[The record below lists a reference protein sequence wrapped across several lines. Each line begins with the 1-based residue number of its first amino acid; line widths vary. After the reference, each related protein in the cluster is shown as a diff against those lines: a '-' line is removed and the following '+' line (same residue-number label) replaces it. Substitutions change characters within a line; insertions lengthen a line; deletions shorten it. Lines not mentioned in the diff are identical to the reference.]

1 MGWHVKPSPF
11 HPMQIPLGL
20 VVWSLWFVALY
31 AGLAVACELAPWAPG
46 QGAPLALNVGF
57 GLLTLATAAL
67 LALSASACLRALH
80 REPERPPRERFVA
93 RVGAAVHLIAL
104 AATLFI
110 GVPLLGLPPC
120 V

>member
-1 MGWHVKPSPF
+1 MKPSPF
-11 HPMQIPLGL
+11 HPVQISLGL
-20 VVWSLWFVALY
+20 VVWSVWFVALY
-31 AGLAVACELAPWAPG
+31 AGLAVACERAPQAPG
-46 QGAPLALNVGF
+46 AGGPIALNVGF
-57 GLLTLATAAL
+57 GLFTLATAGL
-67 LALSASACLRALH
+67 LALSATACLRALR

>member
-1 MGWHVKPSPF
+1 MKPSPF
-11 HPMQIPLGL
+11 HPVQISLGL
-20 VVWSLWFVALY
+20 VVWSIWFVALY
-31 AGLAVACELAPWAPG
+31 AGLAVACELAPGVPG
-46 QGAPLALNVGF
+46 KGPLLLNVGF
-57 GLLTLATAAL
+57 GVFTLATAAL
-67 LALSASACLRALH
+67 LALSAAACLRALR
-80 REPERPPRERFVA
+80 REPERPPRDRFVA